1 MSKSNI
7 RGVLFCL
14 LSLLVLLSSMNAVFA
29 DDVDSLLNKCEIAP
43 NPKPSAMVYDYE
55 LNPETLM
62 PGDVG
67 VLTITLKNM
76 QDGPI
81 LKDVD
86 IKRDI
91 KGTSGYAI
99 DVDTTTRFTMDAY
112 IKEAHIVERE
122 FRVENSYT
130 SAGVIGPNEK
140 IKLPFKIKAPSEEG
154 IYMLNFVAD
163 IEDTEGKSSKDI
175 RYFIPVVVTGAVNV
189 LPLEVSESEI
199 RLEVINEGLSE
210 VNCVYVSAEVSN
222 ANGVEKPP
230 ERMYLGNI
238 KSGESAIAVFVVN
251 KGDRVVFK
259 AAFKNGI
266 NKHESNPVYV
276 MIPSSAEEEEERET
290 VLDVQSFNAPT
301 PTQISD
307 SPWTSTEK
315 IPGFVAVAAFAGL
328 LVFALAFAREKKK
341 VR

>member
-1 MSKSNI
+1 M
-7 RGVLFCL
+7 
-14 LSLLVLLSSMNAVFA
+14 SLLVLLFSINAVFA
-29 DDVDSLLNKCEIAP
+29 DDVDDLLSKCEIAP
-43 NPKPSAMVYDYE
+43 NPKPSAMVYEYE

-99 DVDTTTRFTMDAY
+99 DIDTTTRFTMDAY
-112 IKEAHIVERE
+112 IKEAHIVERD
-122 FRVENSYT
+122 FRVENSHT

-154 IYMLNFVAD
+154 IYMLKFVAD
-163 IEDTEGKSSKDI
+163 IEDMEGKSSKDI
-175 RYFIPVVVTGAVNV
+175 RYFIPVVVAGTVDV
-189 LPLEVSESEI
+189 LPLEVSEDEI
-199 RLEVINEGLSE
+199 RLEVINEGLSN
-210 VNCVYVSAEVSN
+210 VNCVYVVAEVTN
-222 ANGVEKPP
+222 ARGVENPP

-238 KSGESAIAVFVVN
+238 KSGESAIAVFEVN

-259 AAFKNGI
+259 VVFKNGI
-266 NKHESNPVYV
+266 NKHESKEVCV

-290 VLDVQSFNAPT
+290 VLDAHTFSAPT
-301 PTQISD
+301 PTQASD
-307 SPWTSTEK
+307 SHLTSAEK

-328 LVFALAFAREKKK
+328 FVVALAFAREKKK
-341 VR
+341 GR